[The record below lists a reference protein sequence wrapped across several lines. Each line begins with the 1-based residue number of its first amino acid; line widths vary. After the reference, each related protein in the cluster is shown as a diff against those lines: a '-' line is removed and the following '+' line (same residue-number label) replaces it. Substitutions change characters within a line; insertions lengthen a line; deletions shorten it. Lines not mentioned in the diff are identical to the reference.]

1 MAQQAES
8 VGVEI
13 FPGFAA
19 AEVRYRAAPK
29 AGGGPN
35 HAAM

>member
-1 MAQQAES
+1 
-8 VGVEI
+8 VEI

-19 AEVRYRAAPK
+19 AEVLYRVAPK